1 MAMVKT
7 SMRHME
13 LEDTTE
19 LEDTKLE
26 DTYDMGLVYGAGDYG
41 GYQKVAIELVIMED
55 MDLVPILASLARQ

>member
-7 SMRHME
+7 SMLHME

-26 DTYDMGLVYGAGDYG
+26 DTYDMGLVAMDH
-41 GYQKVAIELVIMED
+41 KELV
-55 MDLVPILASLARQ
+55 DLVDMRRWL